1 VPERKMATATLQLT
15 REETESSVTQGA
27 SVKLQHGD
35 EHLRSGRRMVSGDD
49 QYVEKMVTRR
59 AHPGGGETASG
70 RV

>member
-1 VPERKMATATLQLT
+1 VPERKMAVAALQLT

-49 QYVEKMVTRR
+49 QYVEKMAARR